1 MIKCSADLAK
11 CSVDLVAAPNVTR
24 VSERVTQDKSSSDR
38 VSQRVYFWI
47 LECVCVVG
55 GRRYV
60 VYILGHS
67 ISMQYFRF
75 RLHIRIEIT
84 GHAYALALLSRSVCF
99 GMYLPGIV
107 PSIFGILNHPGE
119 QTVLG
124 LKKCRRGAWVMYF
137 LTTAPASS

>member
-75 RLHIRIEIT
+75 RLHIHIRIEIT
-84 GHAYALALLSRSVCF
+84 GHQCIGTSQSQCLFWYV
-99 GMYLPGIV
+99 PGIV